1 MIDLSQLSQEQLWGL
16 MFVTQQRNL
25 QIKAANDM
33 IPEGSDIEPQPYITV
48 KQYLTNVLNDTLN
61 SYYKQCIDAK
71 VQNTIAGFFMQPPEV
86 QQQTVEQL
94 NIQDVIDPALAPL
107 E

>member
-1 MIDLSQLSQEQLWGL
+1 
-16 MFVTQQRNL
+16 
-25 QIKAANDM
+25 M

-71 VQNTIAGFFMQPPEV
+71 VKNTIDGFFMQPPEV
-86 QQQTVEQL
+86 QQQTIEQL

>member
-1 MIDLSQLSQEQLWGL
+1 MIDLNQLSQEQLWGL

-71 VQNTIAGFFMQPPEV
+71 VKNTIDGFFMQPPEV
-86 QQQTVEQL
+86 QQQTIEQL